1 MTRGRTVGVLV
12 GLLLDRVVHDP
23 VRWHPVAG
31 LGRAA
36 ALLEQWTHRDDRRA
50 GVVLVALVG
59 GGTGLAL
66 RAAERRL
73 GPVGGGVLTAVTVW
87 SALGA
92 DGLERAAGRVSR
104 SVEDD
109 DLTTGRAHLQWL
121 CARDAS
127 TLDGTDLLRAAIESV
142 AENTVDAATAT
153 VVASVVGGPG
163 LVGFHRAVNTLDA
176 MVGYRTPRH
185 GRYGWAA
192 ARTDDALAWL
202 PARVTAAAMVA
213 TSPLVGGR
221 PRDAVRTWR
230 RDAPAHPSP
239 NAGVVEATAAGAL
252 GVRLGGTTNTYDGTT
267 DVRPP
272 LGDGRPPTPV
282 DVRRAIRLSRA
293 ATALVTALAVM
304 AGGTVRR

>member
-1 MTRGRTVGVLV
+1 MIRHRALGVLA
-12 GLLLDRVVHDP
+12 GLLLDRVVRDP

-31 LGRAA
+31 LGRVA
-36 ALLEQWTHRDDRRA
+36 ALLERWTHRDDRRA
-50 GVVLVALVG
+50 GVLLVALVG
-59 GGTGLAL
+59 GGTGLGL

-92 DGLERAAGRVSR
+92 DGLERAAGRVCR
-104 SVEDD
+104 SVEEDD
-109 DLTTGRAHLQWL
+109 VAAGRADLQWL

-127 TLDGTDLLRAAIESV
+127 ALDGPDLLRATIESV

-153 VVASVVGGPG
+153 VLAGVVGGPG

-202 PARVTAAAMVA
+202 PARITATAMVA
-213 TSPLVGGR
+213 TSPLVGGQ
-221 PRDAVRTWR
+221 PRDAIRSWR

-239 NAGVVEATAAGAL
+239 NAGVVEATTAGAL
-252 GVRLGGTTNTYDGTT
+252 GVRLGGTTNTYNGTT
-267 DVRPP
+267 DVRPS
-272 LGDGRPPTPV
+272 LGEGRPPVPE

-293 ATALVTALAVM
+293 ATALVTALAVTIGM
-304 AGGTVRR
+304 VVRR

>member
-1 MTRGRTVGVLV
+1 MTRARSVGVLA
-12 GLLLDRVVHDP
+12 GLLLDRVVRDP

-31 LGRAA
+31 FGRVA
-36 ALLEQWTHRDDRRA
+36 ALLERWTHRDDRGA
-50 GVVLVALVG
+50 GVLLLAVLG

-92 DGLERAAGRVSR
+92 DGLERAARRVSR

-109 DLTTGRAHLQWL
+109 DLAAGRVDLQWL

-127 TLDGTDLLRAAIESV
+127 RLDGPDLLRATIESV

-153 VVASVVGGPG
+153 VLAGVVGGPG

-185 GRYGWAA
+185 RRYGWAA
-192 ARTDDALAWL
+192 ARTDDVLAWL

-230 RDAPAHPSP
+230 RDAAAHPSP

-252 GVRLGGTTNTYDGTT
+252 GVRLGGATNTYGATT
-267 DVRPP
+267 DARPP

-293 ATALVTALAVM
+293 ATALVTALAVT
-304 AGGTVRR
+304 AGLAVRR